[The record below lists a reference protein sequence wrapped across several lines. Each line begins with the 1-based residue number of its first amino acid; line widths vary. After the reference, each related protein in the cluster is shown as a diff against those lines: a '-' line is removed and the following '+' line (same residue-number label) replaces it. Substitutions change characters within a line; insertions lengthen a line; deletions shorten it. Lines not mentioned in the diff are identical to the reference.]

1 MAPRIEI
8 ITERERFAE
17 IQPQWDALWRCCKAD
32 VFQNHAWIAAWLEA
46 SGEYKATR
54 IAVAWQGHDILAA
67 MPLSIRQRFG
77 LRILEWSAQSLS
89 DYCDALATPDAVS
102 YLPLLWHEVWQAGG
116 FDMVNIAQVRPD
128 AVARPF
134 FDLDVKHQA
143 VTERRDRQE
152 RCFAIDCVWP
162 SSEAWFR
169 SLGKKGRNNHW
180 RGERILAALG
190 GEVAFHSLDPTEQS
204 IDSELRHVIALKW
217 RMAANNETVL
227 IASRTRR
234 KDTRGRCCVRPRG
247 SGLMKLFLLT
257 CGDRIAAASVNFV
270 RGDRMQAYMTSY
282 DPAFDRASP
291 GAILIVRYTR
301 WAFDNGL
308 KQVDFLRG
316 DEAFKSRLAN
326 AEISLASYVGVRT
339 AIGKTALVAHHCV
352 PGSEERVRWL
362 APSLLRLDLRHPAR
376 HTSRAGIRPAWHSS
390 PSHRDIRCQ
399 C

>member
-8 ITERERFAE
+8 ITERGRFAE

-89 DYCDALATPDAVS
+89 DYCDTLATPDAVS

-116 FDMVNIAQVRPD
+116 FDMANLAQVRPD

-134 FDLDVKHQA
+134 FDQDVPRQA

-152 RCFAIDCVWP
+152 RCFAVDCVWP

-169 SLGKKGRNNHW
+169 SLGKKGRNNYW

-190 GEVAFHSLDPTEQS
+190 GEVGFHSLDPAKQS
-204 IDSELRHVIALKW
+204 IDAELRQAMALKKEW
-217 RMAANNETVL
+217 LRTTDPSSPLLGLDGRTLEAMLRAASG
-227 IASRTRR
+227 I
-234 KDTRGRCCVRPRG
+234 
-247 SGLMKLFLLT
+247 GLMKLFLLT
-257 CGDRIAAASVNFV
+257 CGDRMAAVSVNFV

-291 GAILIVRYTR
+291 GTILIVRYTR

-308 KQVDFLRG
+308 RQVDLLRG
-316 DEAFKSRLAN
+316 DEPFKARLAN
-326 AEISLASYVGVRT
+326 TEISLGSYVGGRT
-339 AIGKTALVAHHCV
+339 AIGRATLAAHRWRSRLRGE
-352 PGSEERVRWL
+352 GSAVRTLPAASGSAASGSPHL
-362 APSLLRLDLRHPAR
+362 AGGD
-376 HTSRAGIRPAWHSS
+376 
-390 PSHRDIRCQ
+390 
-399 C
+399 

>member
-8 ITERERFAE
+8 ITERGRFAE

-89 DYCDALATPDAVS
+89 DYCDTLATPDAVS

-128 AVARPF
+128 AVARSF
-134 FDLDVKHQA
+134 FDLDMKHQA

-217 RMAANNETVL
+217 QWLRTTKPSSSLLGRDGRTLEGMLRAA
-227 IASRTRR
+227 TR
-234 KDTRGRCCVRPRG
+234 

-326 AEISLASYVGVRT
+326 AEINLASYVGVRT
-339 AIGKTALVAHHCV
+339 AIGKTALVAHHLRSWFRGA
-352 PGSEERVRWL
+352 GSVARAE
-362 APSLLRLDLRHPAR
+362 PAAVG
-376 HTSRAGIRPAWHSS
+376 SAASGS
-390 PSHRDIRCQ
+390 PHLGSGT
-399 C
+399 